1 MPETMTKHRRIE
13 VAVALALVAVTTA
26 PYVAAARWPPEGAV
40 FTGTFFYQDDMYQ
53 YLSFVEQASR
63 GEFAFVNKFD
73 PRPQRPV
80 VVNVE
85 WWFAGILARI
95 LGDSPVLGFQ
105 ALRVL
110 SIVAMIA
117 GAARLLSAAGIQG
130 ARLAWALALFATAG
144 GLGWLRLWMGTPGS
158 RVPDILMGLYP
169 FHQSLM
175 NPHFVAATALI
186 VWTFAFHLEWRAGRR
201 SRWAWVAC
209 AWALGFSRPYDLV
222 TFALAAFVLAFLP
235 PRTRRPVA
243 AVLELAWIA
252 PVFGYY
258 ALLMYSQR
266 GLGGWTG
273 VQSGD
278 LTPPLFEFALALL
291 PATALAA
298 FFWRRPAPEDPLG
311 VRMALA
317 VWAAV
322 VAFIVV
328 AYPSPM
334 VKQFATTLGPAM
346 LLLAALLTP
355 ARGIAAAAAALCP
368 TSVFLLWRVFHPY
381 PDWFAPRDYV
391 EAVRILDGAC
401 GPGDV
406 ALAPTDLSLMI
417 GGLTPCHVALGHRGL
432 TPEWPVAVEAGRLFY
447 EPATPPAWRWDYLTT
462 LGADYVLL
470 PSGGGALLGGDGR
483 AVRRAAL
490 PLLEIWQIAPR
501 PPQ

>member
-1 MPETMTKHRRIE
+1 MTKPLRIGA
-13 VAVALALVAVTTA
+13 AVALALALVTTA
-26 PYVAAARWPPEGAV
+26 PYLAAALRPPAGAV
-40 FTGTFFYQDDMYQ
+40 FTGAFFYQDDMYQ
-53 YLSFVEQASR
+53 YFSFVEQAAR
-63 GEFAFVNKFD
+63 GELVFANKFD
-73 PRPQRPV
+73 PRPHRPA

-85 WWFAGILARI
+85 WWLAGILARI
-95 LGDSPVLGFQ
+95 LGDSPVVGFH

-110 SIVAMIA
+110 AIVAMMA
-117 GAARLLSAAGIQG
+117 GAARLLAAAGLEG
-130 ARLAWALALFATAG
+130 ARLTWALALFATAG
-144 GLGWLRLWMGTPGS
+144 GLGWLRLLTGTPGS
-158 RVPDILMGLYP
+158 RVPDIVMGLYP

-186 VWTFAFHLEWRAGRR
+186 VWTFSFHLEWRAGRR

-222 TFALAAFVLAFLP
+222 TFGLAAFALAFLP
-235 PRTRRPVA
+235 PRTRRPLA

-258 ALLMYSQR
+258 ALLMHSQR

-291 PATALAA
+291 PALALAA

-311 VRMALA
+311 VRAALA

-334 VKQFATTLGPAM
+334 VKQFATTLGPAVA
-346 LLLAALLTP
+346 LLAALLTP
-355 ARGIAAAAAALCP
+355 PRAIAAAAAALCP
-368 TSVFLLWRVFHPY
+368 TSVFLLWRVFHPF
-381 PDWFAPRDYV
+381 PEWFAPRDYA
-391 EAVRILDGAC
+391 EAVRFLDGAC
-401 GPGDV
+401 GAEDV

-417 GGLTPCHVALGHRGL
+417 AGLTPCHVALGHRGL
-432 TPEWPVAVEAGRLFY
+432 TPAWPVAVEAGRRFY
-447 EPATPPAWRWDYLTT
+447 DPATPAAWRWTYLDT
-462 LGADYVLL
+462 LGADFVLL
-470 PSGGGALLGGDGR
+470 PRGGGALLGGDAR
-483 AVRRAAL
+483 AIPRTAL
-490 PLLEIWQIAPR
+490 PLLEIWQVAPR

>member
-1 MPETMTKHRRIE
+1 MTAHLRIAA
-13 VAVALALVAVTTA
+13 AVALGLAVVTTA
-26 PYVAAARWPPEGAV
+26 PYVTAALRPPAGAV

-53 YLSFVEQASR
+53 YFSFVEQAAR
-63 GEFAFVNKFD
+63 GELVFANKFD
-73 PRPQRPV
+73 PRPHRPA

-85 WWFAGILARI
+85 WWFAGVLARI

-110 SIVAMIA
+110 AIVAMIT
-117 GAARLLSAAGIQG
+117 GAARLLAAAGLEDRQ
-130 ARLAWALALFATAG
+130 LAWALALFATAG

-186 VWTFAFHLEWRAGRR
+186 VWTFVFHLEWRAGRR

-209 AWALGFSRPYDLV
+209 AWALGLSRPYDLV
-222 TFALAAFVLAFLP
+222 TFGLAAFALAFLP
-235 PRTRRPVA
+235 PRTRRPLA

-258 ALLMYSQR
+258 ALLMHSQR

-291 PATALAA
+291 PVLALAA

-311 VRMALA
+311 VRAALA

-334 VKQFATTLGPAM
+334 VKQFATTLGPAVV
-346 LLLAALLTP
+346 LLAALLTP
-355 ARGIAAAAAALCP
+355 ARWIAPAVAALCP
-368 TSVFLLWRVFHPY
+368 TSVFLLWRVFHPF
-381 PDWFAPRDYV
+381 PEWFAPRDYA
-391 EAVRILDGAC
+391 EAVRFLDGAC
-401 GPGDV
+401 GAEDV

-417 GGLTPCHVALGHRGL
+417 AGLTPCRVALGHRGL
-432 TPEWPVAVEAGRLFY
+432 TPAWPVAVEAGRRFY
-447 EPATPPAWRWDYLTT
+447 DPATPPAWRWTYLDT
-462 LGADYVLL
+462 LGADFVAL
-470 PSGGGALLGGDGR
+470 PGGGGALLGGDPR
-483 AVRRAAL
+483 AARRLAL
-490 PLLEIWQIAPR
+490 PLLEIWQVAPR